1 MGKQQKSRAHK
12 ESKGIHGS
20 GGKGRPLT
28 GVEKINLRG
37 GGLLNNVKSRWAK
50 PVSS

>member
-1 MGKQQKSRAHK
+1 MPKQQKSRAHK

-28 GVEKINLRG
+28 TVEKINMG
-37 GGLLNNVKSRWAK
+37 GGLLRNVSKRWAQ
-50 PVSS
+50 PVAK